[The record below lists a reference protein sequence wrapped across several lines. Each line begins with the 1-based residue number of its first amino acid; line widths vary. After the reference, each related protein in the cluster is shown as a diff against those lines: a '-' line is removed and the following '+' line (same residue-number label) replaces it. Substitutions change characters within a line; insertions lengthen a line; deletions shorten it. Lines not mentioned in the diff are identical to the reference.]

1 MCTTICCLV
10 SSNSQGKIILDYFL
24 SKNQFLLDSCL
35 RGNDASE
42 LCACLMAERHYR
54 HRHQLEELQHP
65 ALKLPS
71 PACGRGAGGEGEQP
85 AGMTG

>member
-65 ALKLPS
+65 ALQSSPLPL
-71 PACGRGAGGEGEQP
+71 AGEGLGERVNSLRE
-85 AGMTG
+85 